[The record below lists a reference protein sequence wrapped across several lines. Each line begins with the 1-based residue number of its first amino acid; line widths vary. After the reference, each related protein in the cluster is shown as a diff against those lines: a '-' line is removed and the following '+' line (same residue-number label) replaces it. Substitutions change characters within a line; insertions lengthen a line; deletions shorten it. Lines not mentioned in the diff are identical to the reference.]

1 MFQFFCIILSLHTQ
15 FPQWWS
21 FSWLP
26 LTFQKI
32 VDSHSFAWIYPDLA
46 EFSRIYRLKV
56 TAWKF
61 HWIHHKCSNFFALF
75 FLPILNFLND
85 EVFPGFR
92 WLFKN
97 CWFALVYSNLSEF
110 SWIYPIIFQMSTAP
124 WRCEQISIFSTFP
137 TQHNLPKPTGPSFPP
152 LPNICDWFNLIK
164 FIRI

>member
-15 FPQWWS
+15 FTQLWS

-26 LTFQKI
+26 LTFQKS
-32 VDSHSFAWIYPDLA
+32 VDSHWFTRIYLNLA
-46 EFSRIYRLKV
+46 EFIASKYQHENFIEFITNVPIFLRYSFFPYSIYPTLK
-56 TAWKF
+56 
-61 HWIHHKCSNFFALF
+61 F
-75 FLPILNFLND
+75 FLTSANFS
-85 EVFPGFR
+85 
-92 WLFKN
+92 KN
-97 CWFALVYSNLSEF
+97 CWFALVCLNLSGF
-110 SWIYPIIFQMSTAP
+110 IWIYPIIFQMSTAP